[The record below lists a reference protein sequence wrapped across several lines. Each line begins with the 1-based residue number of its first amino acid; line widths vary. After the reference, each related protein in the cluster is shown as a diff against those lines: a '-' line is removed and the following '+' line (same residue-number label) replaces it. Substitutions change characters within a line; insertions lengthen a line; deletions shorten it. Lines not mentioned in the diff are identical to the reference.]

1 MLFRFSKIFFIIC
14 LFAATSVLAQA
25 PKIAYTNIEYV
36 LTFMPEAKQMQQQ
49 LETFEKKLSE
59 QLSVKQSYAQG
70 KLEEYYKLVEEKKLT
85 PEQDEFRKKELL
97 KLEEEI
103 KKFTNESESQ
113 LMSKKEELLKPII
126 DKLQSAINAVA
137 KEDGYTIVLNSSNAA
152 GVSNILYAP
161 ESDNIT
167 EKIMKKLGLTPPPAN
182 NTGAPKPNPSGG
194 K

>member
-1 MLFRFSKIFFIIC
+1 MLFRFLTVFLAVYCYALSS
-14 LFAATSVLAQA
+14 LFAQS
-25 PKIAYTNIEYV
+25 PKIAYTNIEYI

-49 LETFEKKLSE
+49 LDVFEKKLSE

-85 PEQDEFRKKELL
+85 HEQDEARKKELL
-97 KLEEEI
+97 KLEDEI
-103 KKFTNESESQ
+103 KKFTSDSEAQ
-113 LMSKKEELLKPII
+113 LLTKKEELLKPII
-126 DKLQSAINAVA
+126 DKLQTAINTVA
-137 KEDGYTIVLNSSNAA
+137 KEDGYTIVLNSSNST

-167 EKIMKKLGLTPPPAN
+167 EKIIKKLGLNLAPPPS
-182 NTGAPKPNPSGG
+182 NTPKPNTPGG